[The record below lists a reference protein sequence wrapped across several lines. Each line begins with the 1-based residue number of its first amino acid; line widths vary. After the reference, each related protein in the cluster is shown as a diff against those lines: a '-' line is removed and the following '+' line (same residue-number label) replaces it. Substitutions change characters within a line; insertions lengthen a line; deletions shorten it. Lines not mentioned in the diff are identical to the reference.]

1 MRSGLYGSR
10 RYLKGE
16 KKKKKKETDPGRNRN
31 RSVTA
36 EWNDNLQLLYLRSTV
51 SKLNYFD
58 SKAVLICSDVGE
70 GGGEGKEKKET
81 NLGNKRNK
89 SAIFFFFVVFR

>member
-70 GGGEGKEKKET
+70 GGGRGKKKKKQT
-81 NLGNKRNK
+81 WGTKGIKVLF
-89 SAIFFFFVVFR
+89 FFFFVVFR